1 MKTKIEDKLAI
12 RELIENW
19 AVFRDG
25 LMWDRF
31 RTVWHKD
38 GQMWSTWFQGSAED
52 FIKVSI
58 KGYKAGVRVVHGL
71 HGTSI
76 DIKGKRAVAQTKM
89 SIAQRGTIDG
99 ELCEVTCT
107 GRFYDFLE
115 KRKGKWGIVL
125 RRCIYEK
132 DKIEAV
138 DPSVR
143 LKLDNKILNR
153 FPVGYRHLAYLQVKG
168 GFNVKPD
175 LPGLDGPEVEAL
187 YAKGADWLKG
197 KRL

>member
-1 MKTKIEDKLAI
+1 MKTDIENKLAI

-19 AVFRDG
+19 ALFRDS

-58 KGYKAGVRVVHGL
+58 KGYENGVRVVHGL
-71 HGTSI
+71 HGMTI
-76 DIKGKRAVAQTKM
+76 DLKGKRAIAQTKM
-89 SIAQRGTIDG
+89 TIAQRGMMDG
-99 ELCEVTCT
+99 ELCEVNCT

-115 KRKGKWGIVL
+115 KRKRKWGIVL

-132 DKIEAV
+132 DRIEAV
-138 DPSVR
+138 DPSMR
-143 LKLDNKILNR
+143 LKLDKTILAR
-153 FPVGYRHLAYLQVKG
+153 FPLGYRHLAYLQVKG
-168 GFNVKPD
+168 GFDVKRD
-175 LPGLDGPEVEAL
+175 LPGLDGPEVAAL
-187 YAKGADWLKG
+187 YAKGAGWLKG
-197 KRL
+197 KKL